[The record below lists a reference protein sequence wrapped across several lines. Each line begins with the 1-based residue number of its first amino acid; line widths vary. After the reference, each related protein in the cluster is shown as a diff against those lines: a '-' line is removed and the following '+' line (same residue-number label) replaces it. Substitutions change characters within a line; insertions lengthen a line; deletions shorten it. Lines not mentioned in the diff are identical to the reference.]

1 MSDLRS
7 DGEALLEAPGVSIAD
22 FRRIGDVHEQGDQRE
37 GLFYRYTPAIKRA
50 VRIALAVHRPLLI
63 FGPSGCGKSSLVF
76 NLARVL
82 GRRYYEFV
90 VQSRS
95 EARDLYYRFD
105 AIRRLGEAQLAAA
118 QSNPDGVEWRSA
130 YAFIEPGPL
139 WWVYDPK
146 SAKRRGGSLG
156 GPALRAANDMGRWPP
171 DYAGSLDHIE
181 SVTESI
187 PPAILLIDEI
197 DKADLDFANNLLV
210 PLGSR
215 QFGIEE
221 TGDLIKLAT
230 EEEMTAPLVVITSN
244 RERELPVAFVRR
256 CIVLTIEELRNEDL
270 IDLARKTFHRAEDEA
285 VDDWLQIAAILRDVR
300 GREQVSPA
308 EFLDSVRAIDLLGAE
323 QGEWRDIVLQTAWT
337 STIRDHD

>member
-1 MSDLRS
+1 MSDSQS
-7 DGEALLEAPGVSIAD
+7 DGEAMLKAPCVSIAD
-22 FRRIGDVHEQGDQRE
+22 FRRPSDVHEQGDQRE

-50 VRIALAVHRPLLI
+50 VRVALAIHRPLLI

-105 AIRRLGEAQLAAA
+105 AIRRLGEAQLGDKAGP
-118 QSNPDGVEWRSA
+118 NGVEWRSA

-146 SAKRRGGSLG
+146 SAKLRGASPG
-156 GPALRAANDMGRWPP
+156 GPTPRAARDPGRWPP
-171 DYAGSLDHIE
+171 EYSASLEQTE
-181 SVTESI
+181 SVTELI
-187 PPAILLIDEI
+187 PPAVLLIDEI

-210 PLGSR
+210 PLGSG
-215 QFGIEE
+215 QFVIEE

-230 EEEMTAPLVVITSN
+230 EEEIAAPLVVITSN

-256 CIVLTIEELRNEDL
+256 CIVLTIEELSNEDL
-270 IDLARKTFHRAEDEA
+270 IDLARKTFGRAEGES
-285 VDDWLQIAAILRDVR
+285 VDDWLQIATILRDVR
-300 GREQVSPA
+300 GRDQVSPA
-308 EFLDSVRAIDLLGAE
+308 EFLDSVRAIDKLGAE
-323 QGEWRDIVLQTAWT
+323 QLEWRDIVLQTAWT
-337 STIRDHD
+337 STMRDRD

>member
-1 MSDLRS
+1 MINAGPIDERMLA
-7 DGEALLEAPGVSIAD
+7 DPGVSIAD
-22 FRRIGDVHEQGDQRE
+22 FRKIRNAGEQGDQRE

-50 VRIALAVHRPLLI
+50 VRVALAVQRPLLI

-105 AIRRLGEAQLAAA
+105 AIRRLGEAQLSA
-118 QSNPDGVEWRSA
+118 QSDPEAVEWRST

-146 SAKRRGGSLG
+146 SAKLRGAGTEVRAPR
-156 GPALRAANDMGRWPP
+156 PAHDPGRWPP
-171 DYAGSLDHIE
+171 DYFPSSERAENDN
-181 SVTESI
+181 ESI
-187 PPAILLIDEI
+187 PPAIFLIDEI

-215 QFGIEE
+215 QFVVDE
-221 TGDLIKLAT
+221 TGDRIRLAT
-230 EEEMTAPLVVITSN
+230 EDQIAAPLIVITSN

-256 CIVLTIEELRNEDL
+256 CVVLKIDQLSNEDL
-270 IDLARKTFHRAEDEA
+270 IDLARQTFGRAESEPA
-285 VDDWLQIAAILRDVR
+285 EDWERIAEILRDVR
-300 GREQVSPA
+300 GNEQVSPA
-308 EFLDSVRAIDLLGAE
+308 EFLDSVRAIELLGAE
-323 QGEWRDIVLQTAWT
+323 ESEWRDIVLQTSWT
-337 STIRDHD
+337 NTMGDGD